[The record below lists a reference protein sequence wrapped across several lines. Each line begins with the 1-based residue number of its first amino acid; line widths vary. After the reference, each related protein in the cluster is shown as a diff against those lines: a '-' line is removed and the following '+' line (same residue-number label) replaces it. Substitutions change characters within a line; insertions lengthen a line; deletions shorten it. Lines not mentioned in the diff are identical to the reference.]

1 MGKPQ
6 ENFRRL
12 LLDLNLQLDDVLH
25 SADLL
30 AEIVGAA
37 LEMSA
42 KEPERFPIEQ
52 NIAAMLAQ
60 RLKAYQGSKVAR

>member
-1 MGKPQ
+1 MPKQ
-6 ENFRRL
+6 DFRRL

-30 AEIVGAA
+30 AEIVGTA
-37 LEMSA
+37 LEMSE